1 MRPIILTDSCADW
14 NDGFYKDND
23 IERIKLT
30 YIQDGQASNDLY
42 DNSIDEETDS
52 FYEKMRNGA
61 RFNTSQV
68 TSSVFYNVFSNLA
81 KEERPIIYIAFSSA
95 LSSTYNSAC
104 SAVQMVQEEVPS
116 VDITVIDSKCA
127 STGQGM
133 MVYHANNLRNDGK
146 SKEEIVEWVEE
157 NKMRMNHW
165 VKLHDLNY
173 LRRSGRVS
181 APAAFIGTVLD
192 IKPLLWMDENGFM
205 ATVDKER
212 GRNKILKAI
221 FNKTEE
227 RIEKPEEQDICI
239 SYGDCLEDALMLK
252 EMVEQKIPVKNILMS
267 RIGPIIGS
275 HTGPGVLSIYF
286 LGKDRTKYR
295 P

>member
-14 NDGFYKDND
+14 NDSFYKEND
-23 IERIKLT
+23 IERIKMT
-30 YIQDGQASNDLY
+30 YIQEGQAQTDLFDY
-42 DNSIDEETDS
+42 SIDKDTDD
-52 FYEKMRNGA
+52 FYEMMRNGA
-61 RFNTSQV
+61 RFSTSQI
-68 TSSVFYNVFSNLA
+68 TSSVFYNVLGELA
-81 KEERPIIYIAFSSA
+81 KQERPIVYIAFSSA

-104 SAVQMVQEEVPS
+104 TAVQMLKEEIPKIDV
-116 VDITVIDSKCA
+116 TVIDSKCA
-127 STGQGM
+127 STGLGM
-133 MVYHANNLRNDGK
+133 MVYHANNLRNEGK
-146 SKEEIVEWVEE
+146 CKEEIVEWVEA

-239 SYGDCLEDALMLK
+239 SYGDCEEDALMLK
-252 EMVEQKIPVKNILMS
+252 EMVEQKIPVKSIMLS

-275 HTGPGVLSIYF
+275 HTGPGVLSIFF
-286 LGKDRTKYR
+286 LGKDRKKYR